1 MNFQHKYKSSL
12 KILYYVIFPTNY
24 TGWKLEDMIS
34 LTKCFKNIINQS
46 GCTE

>member
-1 MNFQHKYKSSL
+1 MNFQQKYKSSL
-12 KILYYVIFPTNY
+12 KIPYHVIFATNC
-24 TGWKLEDMIS
+24 WKLEDMIS